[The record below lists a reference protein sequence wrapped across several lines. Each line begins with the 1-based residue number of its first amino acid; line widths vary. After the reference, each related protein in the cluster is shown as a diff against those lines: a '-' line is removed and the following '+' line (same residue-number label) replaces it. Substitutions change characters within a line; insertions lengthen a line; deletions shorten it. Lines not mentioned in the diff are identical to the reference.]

1 MDSTKHNTASED
13 STAHGEDRHESEK
26 WKATRLIDERTG
38 DSCIGFHFPTW
49 QHGPRFEVIDEDLA
63 EQPGKV
69 RERLKKRGAAF
80 EGTKDAQIA
89 FTHKLLKQRLP
100 EPLTLAM
107 KPGFRNRGGFVLGSQ
122 LLGTAKGSFW
132 WDHHAEYDIGDRCGG
147 RAAWNHDVGKVA
159 ADSTYLTFALCVT
172 LGAPLPTYVLDRC
185 QKRLVSETAVFN
197 FSGESGSGKSSI
209 NRAAAGTFG
218 LPRLGKW
225 DFTRRGL
232 EESAEERNDLTVILD
247 DTESHNEEHL
257 SFKSALRYVNQIVT
271 SGQSKTISKVAREA
285 RLPFLTWTA
294 WGLTSSPKSLE
305 EIAEE
310 IGWNRTNGER
320 VRFIDI
326 PVPPVSEGGIF
337 DWLEGDELQR
347 IKQSKQLIDQL
358 DKGVTGN
365 YGGIFPL
372 WIKFLL
378 STNCAEQVC
387 RLTEQFVTR
396 VAASADGYD
405 ERFAKKFAVP
415 AIAGYLAAKYGIVPW
430 PKMWPVEAAEC
441 CYNLAIKAVRKDA
454 DVAGKK
460 IQLIAKFA
468 TNPNRFIPAKSG
480 ASEAVRFDDNSLGVR
495 TSYLGQKVLAIRD
508 QALGSFAGSSKI
520 STLIIEQLRRKNIL
534 IGGQGHAG
542 TTQLQIPI
550 DYRDHKVLKPR
561 FWIIDPERLRESTS
575 SPD

>member
-89 FTHKLLKQRLP
+89 FTHQLLKERLP

-107 KPGFRNRGGFVLGSQ
+107 KPGLRKPNGFVLGNKM
-122 LLGTAKGSFW
+122 LGTVEGSFLW
-132 WDHHAEYDIGDRCGG
+132 NRHADCDIGDHCGS
-147 RAAWNHDVGKVA
+147 RAAWNNDVGKVA
-159 ADSTYLTFALCVT
+159 ADSTYLTFALCVA

-197 FSGESGSGKSSI
+197 FSGGSGSGKSSI
-209 NRAAAGTFG
+209 NRPAAGTFG
-218 LPRLGKW
+218 PPQLGKW

-396 VAASADGYD
+396 VHLLMGMTSGLQRSSPCLRLRVIWPQSTVSSHGQKCGPSRLQSVAIIWRSKP
-405 ERFAKKFAVP
+405 FARTRTLLEKK
-415 AIAGYLAAKYGIVPW
+415 Y
-430 PKMWPVEAAEC
+430 
-441 CYNLAIKAVRKDA
+441 
-454 DVAGKK
+454 
-460 IQLIAKFA
+460 
-468 TNPNRFIPAKSG
+468 
-480 ASEAVRFDDNSLGVR
+480 NSLQ
-495 TSYLGQKVLAIRD
+495 SLPP
-508 QALGSFAGSSKI
+508 
-520 STLIIEQLRRKNIL
+520 
-534 IGGQGHAG
+534 
-542 TTQLQIPI
+542 IPI
-550 DYRDHKVLKPR
+550 ASFRQSRVQARRFGLTTTRLEYGRPISAKR
-561 FWIIDPERLRESTS
+561 FWRLGIKLSALLQGALKFQLL
-575 SPD
+575 